1 MSEPNDFNEL
11 RAPLPQED
19 TEDLGELLTHYWR
32 LLKRYYWV
40 ILLTCALG
48 LVGAFFITKEMSP
61 VYQAQS
67 QIIFHQSQSN
77 LFGKQIERVEL
88 LNPGDRWQFEQFWNT
103 QREVLRSRWFGGR
116 VVKKLGLLDNY
127 EFLPKPPPE
136 RDSRTPEERE
146 KAVVAKLL
154 STYAVSLAPDSRVA
168 NVVAKSNNAELSAQI
183 ADAVAET
190 YVEYT
195 EDFQSGG
202 LDEIVTWFD
211 SYVATKRSEL
221 EASQSELQKFKRD
234 HNILSLSYENR
245 QNLTASNMATVN
257 EQLMEVRGK
266 LSSESALLS
275 QIREMERADKR
286 KSSDETSAAE
296 AQNARDVARVK
307 KRAIADLIDNSSLKE
322 AFIQEALLE
331 QELADLHT
339 RYLGDHPRVQAAQ
352 GRLDVVRKNIREEI
366 SRIRLGVANRVSVLQ
381 KNKSNLEQQLEQ
393 LKSEVFALNELGVEY
408 SQRKDRAE
416 NLKKLYNTV
425 LMRSSEMDLSSLYK
439 GDTIQV
445 LEKAQVPAGPVS
457 PKLPLN
463 LAVGLLIGIAL
474 GSAAIVLIDA
484 LDTTIK
490 SDADVANFSDK
501 PLLALLPQID
511 GSALKSLE
519 VIGESAADTITFTA
533 PKSSFAEG
541 IRTLRTNLMFM
552 APDNPPRLLLVTSPG
567 PGEGK
572 TMSSVNMAI
581 AMAQS
586 GQKTLI
592 VDADMRRPR
601 LHKALG
607 IDDKDRGLSSII
619 LGQLE
624 LDEVVQPSRIE
635 NLSVLTCGQIPPN
648 PSELLHSDRFANLI
662 EEVGDKYDRVIFDS
676 PPLGAVSD
684 ALVLSH
690 SVDGVL
696 LILSFGNTQKEMLRR
711 SVDQL
716 SSIGAPLMGFVLNEI
731 RADAS
736 GYAYQYYYR
745 YSYENRG
752 SDDGDKPRLVG

>member
-1 MSEPNDFNEL
+1 MSESNSFNEL
-11 RAPLPQED
+11 RAPLPQEN

-48 LVGAFFITKEMSP
+48 LVAAFFITKEMKP

-116 VVKKLGLLDNY
+116 VVKKLGLLDDY
-127 EFLPKPPPE
+127 EFLPRPPPE
-136 RDSRTPEERE
+136 AEARTPEMRE
-146 KAVVAKLL
+146 KLVIAKLL
-154 STYAVSLAPDSRVA
+154 GTYQVSLAPDSRVA
-168 NVVAKSNNAELSAQI
+168 NVVVKSNQAELSAKI

-195 EDFQSGG
+195 QDFQSGG
-202 LDEIVTWFD
+202 LEEIVTWFD
-211 SYVATKRSEL
+211 SYVASKKAEL

-245 QNLTASNMATVN
+245 QNLTANNMATVN

-266 LSSESALLS
+266 LSAESALLS
-275 QIREMERADKR
+275 QIREMEAAP
-286 KSSDETSAAE
+286 SDPSLSGAQAAE
-296 AQNARDVARVK
+296 AAEEARVR
-307 KRAIADLIDNSSLKE
+307 KRAIADLIDNSSLKD
-322 AFIQEALLE
+322 AFGQEALLE
-331 QELADLHT
+331 QELAELRT
-339 RYLGDHPRVQAAQ
+339 RYLDEHPRVQAAQ
-352 GRLDVVRKNIREEI
+352 SRLDVVRKNIREEL
-366 SRIRLGVANRVSVLQ
+366 SRIRLGVSNRVAVLQ
-381 KNKSNLEQQLEQ
+381 KNRANLEQQLEQ
-393 LKSEVFALNELGVEY
+393 LRSEVFALNELGVEY
-408 SQRKDRAE
+408 SQHMDRAE

-425 LMRSSEMDLSSLYK
+425 LMRSAEMDLSSLYK

-445 LEKAQVPAGPVS
+445 LEKAEVPRGPVS
-457 PKLPLN
+457 PRLPLN

-474 GSAAIVLIDA
+474 GSAAIVLLDA

-490 SDADVANFSDK
+490 SDADVASFSDK

-511 GSALKSLE
+511 ASALKSLE
-519 VIGESAADTITFTA
+519 TIGETAADTITFTA

-572 TMSSVNMAI
+572 TMTSVNMAI

-592 VDADMRRPR
+592 IDADMRRPR

-607 IDDKDRGLSSII
+607 VENREQGLSSII
-619 LGQLE
+619 LGNQE
-624 LDEVVQPSRIE
+624 FDQVVQATRVE
-635 NLSVLTCGQIPPN
+635 NLSMLSCGQIPPN
-648 PSELLHSDRFANLI
+648 PSELLHSERFAKLV
-662 EEVGDKYDRVIFDS
+662 EEVSQKYDRVIFDS

-716 SSIGAPLMGFVLNEI
+716 ASIGAPLMGFVLNEI

-745 YSYENRG
+745 YSYDHRG
-752 SDDGDKPRLVG
+752 ADDGDKPRLVG

>member
-1 MSEPNDFNEL
+1 MSESNNFNEL

-48 LVGAFFITKEMSP
+48 LVAAFFITKEMKP

-116 VVKKLGLLDNY
+116 VVKKLGLIDDY

-136 RDSRTPEERE
+136 LEQRTPEMRE
-146 KAVVAKLL
+146 KMVIAKLL
-154 STYAVSLAPDSRVA
+154 GTYQVSLAPDSRVA
-168 NVVAKSNNAELSAQI
+168 NVVAKSNNAELSAKI

-190 YVEYT
+190 YIEYT
-195 EDFQSGG
+195 QDFQSGG
-202 LDEIVTWFD
+202 LEEIVTWFD
-211 SYVATKRSEL
+211 SYVASKKSEL
-221 EASQSELQKFKRD
+221 EASQTDLQKFKRD

-245 QNLTASNMATVN
+245 QNLTANNMATVN

-266 LSSESALLS
+266 LSAESALLN
-275 QIREMERADKR
+275 QIREMESTEDDKKPVGAD
-286 KSSDETSAAE
+286 DTEAIDE
-296 AQNARDVARVK
+296 AQVK

-322 AFIQEALLE
+322 AFGQEALLE

-366 SRIRLGVANRVSVLQ
+366 SRIRIGVSNRVSVLQ
-381 KNKSNLEQQLEQ
+381 KNKANLEQQLEQ

-408 SQRKDRAE
+408 SQHMDRAE

-425 LMRSSEMDLSSLYK
+425 LMRSAEMDLSSLYK

-445 LEKAQVPAGPVS
+445 LEKAEIPVGPVS
-457 PKLPLN
+457 PRLPLN

-519 VIGESAADTITFTA
+519 VIGETAADTITFTA

-552 APDNPPRLLLVTSPG
+552 APDNPPKLLLVTSPG

-572 TMSSVNMAI
+572 TMTSVNMAI

-586 GQKTLI
+586 GQRTLI
-592 VDADMRRPR
+592 IDADMRRPR

-607 IDDKDRGLSSII
+607 IENKDHGLSSII
-619 LGQLE
+619 LGNEE
-624 LDEVVQPSRIE
+624 LDQVVQSTRIE
-635 NLSVLTCGQIPPN
+635 NLSVLSCGQIPPN
-648 PSELLHSDRFANLI
+648 PSELLHSERFTKLV
-662 EEVGDKYDRVIFDS
+662 EEVGEKYDRVIFDS

-690 SVDGVL
+690 AVDGVL

-716 SSIGAPLMGFVLNEI
+716 MSIGAPLMGFVLNEI

-745 YSYENRG
+745 YSYDNRG
-752 SDDGDKPRLVG
+752 ADDGDKPRLVG

>member
-1 MSEPNDFNEL
+1 MSESNNFNEL
-11 RAPLPQED
+11 RAPLPQEN

-40 ILLTCALG
+40 ILLACALG
-48 LVGAFFITKEMSP
+48 LVGAFFITKEMKP

-77 LFGKQIERVEL
+77 LFGKQIEKVEL

-116 VVKKLGLLDNY
+116 VVKKLGLIDDY
-127 EFLPKPPPE
+127 EFLPKPAPE
-136 RDSRTPEERE
+136 LEQRTPEQRE
-146 KAVVAKLL
+146 KIVIAKLL
-154 STYAVSLAPDSRVA
+154 GSYQVSLAPDSRVA
-168 NVVAKSNNAELSAQI
+168 NVVAKSNDAELSAKI

-195 EDFQSGG
+195 QDFQSGG
-202 LDEIVTWFD
+202 LEEIVTWFD
-211 SYVATKRSEL
+211 SYVASKKSEL
-221 EASQSELQKFKRD
+221 EESQTKLQRFKRD

-245 QNLTASNMATVN
+245 QNLTANNMATVN

-266 LSSESALLS
+266 LSAESALLS
-275 QIREMERADKR
+275 QIREMEKADKR
-286 KSSDETSAAE
+286 KSAGGGAE
-296 AQNARDVARVK
+296 NAQDDIDQARVK
-307 KRAIADLIDNSSLKE
+307 KRAIADLIDNTSLKE
-322 AFIQEALLE
+322 AFGQEALLE
-331 QELADLHT
+331 QELADLRT

-366 SRIRLGVANRVSVLQ
+366 SRVHIGVANRVSVLE
-381 KNKSNLEQQLEQ
+381 KNRANLEQQLEQ
-393 LKSEVFALNELGVEY
+393 LKNEVFALNELGVEY
-408 SQRKDRAE
+408 SQHMDRAE

-425 LMRSSEMDLSSLYK
+425 LMRSAEMDLSSLYK

-445 LEKAQVPAGPVS
+445 LEKAEIPAGPVS
-457 PKLPLN
+457 PRLPLN

-474 GSAAIVLIDA
+474 GSATIVLIDA

-490 SDADVANFSDK
+490 SDADVSNYSDK

-511 GSALKSLE
+511 ASALKSLE
-519 VIGESAADTITFTA
+519 VIGETAADTITFTA

-552 APDNPPRLLLVTSPG
+552 APDNPPKLLLVTSPG

-572 TMSSVNMAI
+572 TMTSVNMAI

-586 GQKTLI
+586 GQRTLI
-592 VDADMRRPR
+592 IDADMRRPR

-607 IDDKDRGLSSII
+607 IENKNHGLSSII
-619 LGQLE
+619 LGNEE
-624 LDEVVQPSRIE
+624 LDNVVQPTRVE
-635 NLSVLTCGQIPPN
+635 NLSVLACGQIPPN
-648 PSELLHSDRFANLI
+648 PSELLHSERFAQLV
-662 EEVGDKYDRVIFDS
+662 EEVREKYDRVIFDS

-690 SVDGVL
+690 SVDGAL

-716 SSIGAPLMGFVLNEI
+716 MSIGAPLMGFVLNEI

-745 YSYENRG
+745 YSYDNRG
-752 SDDGDKPRLVG
+752 DADGDKPRMVG

>member
-1 MSEPNDFNEL
+1 MSESNSFNEL
-11 RAPLPQED
+11 RAPLPQEN

-48 LVGAFFITKEMSP
+48 LVAAFFITKEMKP

-116 VVKKLGLLDNY
+116 VVKKLGLLDDY

-136 RDSRTPEERE
+136 AEQRTPEMRE
-146 KAVVAKLL
+146 KMVIAKLL
-154 STYAVSLAPDSRVA
+154 GTYQVSLAPDSRVA
-168 NVVAKSNNAELSAQI
+168 NVVVKSNDAELSAKI

-195 EDFQSGG
+195 QDFQSGG
-202 LDEIVTWFD
+202 LEEIVTWFD
-211 SYVATKRSEL
+211 SYVASKKTEL
-221 EASQSELQKFKRD
+221 EASQTDLQKFKRD

-245 QNLTASNMATVN
+245 QNLTANNMATVN

-266 LSSESALLS
+266 LSAESALLS
-275 QIREMERADKR
+275 QIREMEGAKADPTLTGAKA
-286 KSSDETSAAE
+286 SEALDE
-296 AQNARDVARVK
+296 AQVR

-322 AFIQEALLE
+322 AFGQEALLE
-331 QELADLHT
+331 QELADLRT
-339 RYLGDHPRVQAAQ
+339 RYLGEHPRVQAAQ
-352 GRLDVVRKNIREEI
+352 SRLDVVRKNIREEI
-366 SRIRLGVANRVSVLQ
+366 SRIRLGVSNRVAVLQ
-381 KNKSNLEQQLEQ
+381 KNRANLEQQLEQ

-408 SQRKDRAE
+408 SQHMDRAE

-425 LMRSSEMDLSSLYK
+425 LMRSAEMDLSSLYK

-445 LEKAQVPAGPVS
+445 LEKAEVPAGPVS
-457 PKLPLN
+457 PRLPLN

-474 GSAAIVLIDA
+474 GSAAIVLLDA

-490 SDADVANFSDK
+490 SDADVSSFSDK

-519 VIGESAADTITFTA
+519 TIGETAADTITFTA

-572 TMSSVNMAI
+572 TMTSVNMAI

-592 VDADMRRPR
+592 IDADMRRPR

-607 IDDKDRGLSSII
+607 IENRDQGLSSII
-619 LGQLE
+619 LGNEE
-624 LDEVVQPSRIE
+624 LDQVVQATRIE
-635 NLSVLTCGQIPPN
+635 NLSMLSCGQIPPN
-648 PSELLHSDRFANLI
+648 PSELLHSERFAKLV
-662 EEVGDKYDRVIFDS
+662 EEVGEKYDRVIFDS

-690 SVDGVL
+690 AVDGVL

-716 SSIGAPLMGFVLNEI
+716 MSIGAPLMGFVLNEI

-752 SDDGDKPRLVG
+752 ADDGEKPRLVG

>member
-1 MSEPNDFNEL
+1 MSESNSFNEL
-11 RAPLPQED
+11 RAPLPQEN

-48 LVGAFFITKEMSP
+48 LVAAFFITKEMKP

-116 VVKKLGLLDNY
+116 VVKKLGLLDDY

-136 RDSRTPEERE
+136 AEQRTPEMRE
-146 KAVVAKLL
+146 KMVIAKLL
-154 STYAVSLAPDSRVA
+154 GTYQVSLAPDSRVA
-168 NVVAKSNNAELSAQI
+168 NVVVKSNDAELSAKI

-195 EDFQSGG
+195 QDFQSGG
-202 LDEIVTWFD
+202 LEEIVTWFD
-211 SYVATKRSEL
+211 SYVASKKTEL
-221 EASQSELQKFKRD
+221 EASQTDLQKFKRD

-245 QNLTASNMATVN
+245 QNLTANNMATVN

-266 LSSESALLS
+266 LSAESALLS
-275 QIREMERADKR
+275 QIREMEGAKADPTLTGAKA
-286 KSSDETSAAE
+286 SEALDE
-296 AQNARDVARVK
+296 AQVR

-322 AFIQEALLE
+322 AFGQEALLE
-331 QELADLHT
+331 QELADLRT
-339 RYLGDHPRVQAAQ
+339 RYLGEHPRVQAAQ
-352 GRLDVVRKNIREEI
+352 SRLDVVRKNIREEI
-366 SRIRLGVANRVSVLQ
+366 SRIRLGVSNRVAVLQ
-381 KNKSNLEQQLEQ
+381 KNRANLEQQLEQ

-408 SQRKDRAE
+408 SQHMDRAE

-425 LMRSSEMDLSSLYK
+425 LMRSAEMDLSSLYK

-445 LEKAQVPAGPVS
+445 LEKAEVPAGPVS
-457 PKLPLN
+457 PRLPLN

-474 GSAAIVLIDA
+474 GSAAIVLLDA

-490 SDADVANFSDK
+490 SDADVSSFSDK

-519 VIGESAADTITFTA
+519 TIGETAADTITFTA

-572 TMSSVNMAI
+572 TMTSVNMAI

-592 VDADMRRPR
+592 IDADMRRPR

-607 IDDKDRGLSSII
+607 IENRDQGLSSII
-619 LGQLE
+619 LGNEE
-624 LDEVVQPSRIE
+624 LDQVVQATRIE
-635 NLSVLTCGQIPPN
+635 NLSMLSCGQIPPN
-648 PSELLHSDRFANLI
+648 PSELLHSERFAKLV
-662 EEVGDKYDRVIFDS
+662 EEVGEKYDRVIFDS

-716 SSIGAPLMGFVLNEI
+716 MSIGAPLMGFVLNEI

-752 SDDGDKPRLVG
+752 ADDGEKPRLVG

>member
-1 MSEPNDFNEL
+1 MSESNSFNEL
-11 RAPLPQED
+11 RAPLPQEN

-48 LVGAFFITKEMSP
+48 LVAAFFITKEMKP

-116 VVKKLGLLDNY
+116 VVKKLGLLDDY

-136 RDSRTPEERE
+136 AEQRTPEMRE
-146 KAVVAKLL
+146 KMVIAKLL
-154 STYAVSLAPDSRVA
+154 GTYQVSLAPDSRVA
-168 NVVAKSNNAELSAQI
+168 NVVVKSNDAELSAKI

-195 EDFQSGG
+195 QDFQSGG
-202 LDEIVTWFD
+202 LEEIVTWFD
-211 SYVATKRSEL
+211 SYVASKKTEL
-221 EASQSELQKFKRD
+221 EASQTDLQKFKRD

-245 QNLTASNMATVN
+245 QNLTANNMATVN

-266 LSSESALLS
+266 LSAESALLS
-275 QIREMERADKR
+275 QIREMEGAKADPTLTGAKA
-286 KSSDETSAAE
+286 SEALDE
-296 AQNARDVARVK
+296 AQVR

-322 AFIQEALLE
+322 AFGQEALLE
-331 QELADLHT
+331 QELADLRT
-339 RYLGDHPRVQAAQ
+339 RYLGEHPRVQAAQ
-352 GRLDVVRKNIREEI
+352 SRLDVVRKNIREEI
-366 SRIRLGVANRVSVLQ
+366 SRIRLGVSNRVAVLQ
-381 KNKSNLEQQLEQ
+381 KNRANLEQQLEQ

-408 SQRKDRAE
+408 SQHMDRAE

-425 LMRSSEMDLSSLYK
+425 LMRSAEMDLSSLYK

-445 LEKAQVPAGPVS
+445 LEKAEVPAGPVS
-457 PKLPLN
+457 PRLPLN

-474 GSAAIVLIDA
+474 GSAAIVLLDV

-490 SDADVANFSDK
+490 SDADVSSFSDK

-519 VIGESAADTITFTA
+519 TIGETAADTITFTA

-572 TMSSVNMAI
+572 TMTSVNMAI

-592 VDADMRRPR
+592 IDADMRRPR

-607 IDDKDRGLSSII
+607 IENRDQGLSSII
-619 LGQLE
+619 LGNEE
-624 LDEVVQPSRIE
+624 LDQIIQATRIE
-635 NLSVLTCGQIPPN
+635 NLSMLSCGQIPPN
-648 PSELLHSDRFANLI
+648 PSELLHSERFAKLV
-662 EEVGDKYDRVIFDS
+662 EEVGEKYDRVIFDS

-716 SSIGAPLMGFVLNEI
+716 MSIGAPLMGFVLNEI

-752 SDDGDKPRLVG
+752 ADDGEKPRLVG